1 MFEKTKAL
9 CDSFLELGIPGFDLM
24 VCRDGACV
32 LRYMGGYSDRENQ
45 IPMQGN
51 ELYNLFSCSKPIT
64 VTAAMQLWEMGLFQ
78 LDDLLSDYMPEFA
91 HMTVQDGDTVRPAL
105 NPIRIRDLFQM
116 TAGFSYDLNS
126 PALEQL
132 RVDTNG
138 RCPTREFC
146 TALAKEPLRFEPGDQ
161 YLYSLCHDVLAAL
174 VEVLS
179 GQPFAAYVKEHI
191 FDPLGMTHSNFLL
204 PMEEYKNVVPLYR
217 GNQQTGQIE
226 LHPNGNVPA
235 YRLGTEHAS
244 GGAGCVS
251 TVEDYMKFM
260 EALRLGDIV
269 LKRDTIQF
277 ILSQQLTPHQSRTY
291 PNVFYNYGLGMR
303 APLPGGT
310 HTDFGWGGAAGAHLA
325 IDIPHGLSI
334 YYAQHVTLSPTQA
347 IRSQV
352 YNTVLEDLFGIVLPT
367 TPPPKPTDPPLTY

>member
-1 MFEKTKAL
+1 MFDKTKAF

-24 VCRDGACV
+24 VCHKGKCV
-32 LRYMGGYSDRENQ
+32 LRYMNGCSDRERK
-45 IPMQGN
+45 IPMRGD
-51 ELYNLFSCSKPIT
+51 ELYDIFSCSKPIT
-64 VTAAMQLWEMGLFQ
+64 VTAAMQLWERGLFQ
-78 LDDLLSDYMPEFA
+78 LDDLLCDYMPEFT
-91 HMTVQDGDTVRPAL
+91 HMTVRDGDTVRPAV

-116 TAGFSYDLNS
+116 TAGFSYDLHS

-146 TALAKEPLRFEPGDQ
+146 IALAKEPLCFEPGDQ

-174 VEVLS
+174 VELLS
-179 GQPFAAYVKEHI
+179 GQPFADYVKEHI

-204 PMEEYKNVVPLYR
+204 PMEDYKKVAPLYR

-251 TVEDYMKFM
+251 TVEDYMKFL
-260 EALRLGDIV
+260 EALRVGNIL
-269 LKRDTIQF
+269 LKKETVYTIHANA
-277 ILSQQLTPHQSRTY
+277 LTDHQHRTF
-291 PNVFYNYGLGMR
+291 PNPFYNYGLGMR
-303 APLPGGT
+303 VPIPG
-310 HTDFGWGGAAGAHLA
+310 HPYTDYGWGGAAGAHLA
-325 IDIPHGLSI
+325 IDVPHGLSI
-334 YYAQHVTLSPTQA
+334 YYAQHVTLSPTQPL
-347 IRSQV
+347 RSKV
-352 YNTVLEDLFGIVLPT
+352 YNTILEDMFGIVLPT